1 MKKIVLS
8 CLVYWLI
15 GSGLS
20 AQQALSLQECRDLA
34 VRNNKELQVSAE
46 KIKIAGYEKKA
57 ALTKYF
63 PQLSANGAYMWNQK
77 DLNLLD
83 MGQLSSSLAS
93 SLGGLAELPI
103 VQQAVGAVGEAQHLD
118 VQNIWVGNI
127 ALVQPIFMGGKIV
140 SYNQIAEYAKELAIS
155 MNDQQLQ
162 DLLYKTD
169 ETYWQVVSLVN
180 KKKLADAY
188 VDLLRKM
195 DEDVTAMIKEGI
207 ATEADG
213 LSVKVK
219 LNEAEMAQTQVNNG
233 LALSR
238 MLLAQICGLPLDK
251 PLSLADE
258 ELDTIPVS
266 TETASADINQ
276 AFMNRNELRSLDLA
290 SKIYKKKERIVLAD
304 MLPTVAFSANYLVT
318 KGVRVVVIDCDFQHS
333 IMKCR
338 KADIR
343 KYGEQE
349 MPYEVWAYEANDKA
363 MMTSLMEKLHN
374 DPEIDVVLMDSPGS
388 LKAEGLIPMF
398 VNSDI
403 IIVPFHYDLVTVPS
417 TASFLMF
424 VDRLKKAVGER
435 MKARLF
441 IIPNLNDG
449 RIGKRS
455 ELLIWDNARDTF
467 SNYGYVTAKIPKR
480 ADMERFSTM
489 AALDMQAAIVTPVFD
504 KVYQGIFDTL
514 EPIREKELKGIQLTE
529 NLNSKPKKKK
539 KAQPSNEASQD
550 SNENQ
555 NKEPE

>member
-1 MKKIVLS
+1 MSQNQSILEMIQTPVIVTF
-8 CLVYWLI
+8 
-15 GSGLS
+15 
-20 AQQALSLQECRDLA
+20 A
-34 VRNNKELQVSAE
+34 
-46 KIKIAGYEKKA
+46 
-57 ALTKYF
+57 
-63 PQLSANGAYMWNQK
+63 NQK
-77 DLNLLD
+77 
-83 MGQLSSSLAS
+83 
-93 SLGGLAELPI
+93 GG
-103 VQQAVGAVGEAQHLD
+103 VG
-118 VQNIWVGNI
+118 
-127 ALVQPIFMGGKIV
+127 
-140 SYNQIAEYAKELAIS
+140 
-155 MNDQQLQ
+155 
-162 DLLYKTD
+162 KT
-169 ETYWQVVSLVN
+169 TLC
-180 KKKLADAY
+180 
-188 VDLLRKM
+188 
-195 DEDVTAMIKEGI
+195 VT
-207 ATEADG
+207 
-213 LSVKVK
+213 
-219 LNEAEMAQTQVNNG
+219 
-233 LALSR
+233 
-238 MLLAQICGLPLDK
+238 
-251 PLSLADE
+251 
-258 ELDTIPVS
+258 
-266 TETASADINQ
+266 
-276 AFMNRNELRSLDLA
+276 F
-290 SKIYKKKERIVLAD
+290 
-304 MLPTVAFSANYLVT
+304 ANYLVT

-374 DPEIDVVLMDSPGS
+374 DPEIDIVLMDTPSS
-388 LKAEGLIPMF
+388 LKSEGLIPMF

-504 KVYQGIFDTL
+504 KVYQSIFDTL
-514 EPIREKELKGIQLTE
+514 HPIREKELKGIQLTE
-529 NLNSKPKKKK
+529 NLNPKPKKKK
-539 KAQPSNEASQD
+539 KAQPSDESSQD
-550 SNENQ
+550 ITGQSETKSSENGNCNQ